1 MNGQFTELGAIL
13 TVVPISKYKINLSN
27 AAGQNIM
34 IVVDFNY

>member
-13 TVVPISKYKINLSN
+13 TVVAINLSN

-34 IVVDFNY
+34 IIVDFNY